1 VSVETSPIAHVVGPA
16 GSTSPSARLA
26 LSRLSGL
33 EFGHIRPVLLPA
45 ATAGAVLLLWQLA
58 VEWLRV
64 PAVLLPSPVK
74 IGAALWQVLP
84 ALLTNAVPTTLDT
97 LVSFAVAT
105 VLGVS
110 CAVVLTYSRLLR
122 DILYPNLIVFQL
134 VPKVALAPLFVVW
147 LGVGSASHV
156 AFAAFVS
163 FFPIVISACVGFESA
178 DASALRLCRSL
189 TATEWQ
195 CFRMVRFPFALPAIF
210 SGMKIAMTMAT
221 IGVIIAE
228 FISSKSG
235 LGYYI
240 LYVSSRMETA
250 ELFAALFVLCA
261 VGVALFGAV
270 ALAERAMRQRNR

>member
-1 VSVETSPIAHVVGPA
+1 LTAETSPIARIAAPE
-16 GSTSPSARLA
+16 RLA
-26 LSRLSGL
+26 PRRPSGVD
-33 EFGHIRPVLLPA
+33 FGHIRPVLLPA
-45 ATAGAVLLLWQLA
+45 ATAGMVLLLWQLG
-58 VEWLRV
+58 VTWLRV
-64 PAVLLPSPVK
+64 PPVLLPSPLA

-84 ALLTNAVPTTLDT
+84 ALLANAVPTTLDT
-97 LVSFAVAT
+97 LLSFAVAT
-105 VLGVS
+105 VLGVG
-110 CAVVLTYSRLLR
+110 CAVLLTYSRLLR
-122 DILYPNLIVFQL
+122 DLLYPNLVAFQL

-147 LGVGSASHV
+147 LGVGGTSHI

-163 FFPIVISACVGFESA
+163 FFPIVISACVGFASA
-178 DASALRLCRSL
+178 DSSALRLCRSL

-270 ALAERAMRQRNR
+270 ALAEQAVRRRNR

>member
-1 VSVETSPIAHVVGPA
+1 MTVETSPIGSIVRPA
-16 GSTSPSARLA
+16 ALAARLGPG
-26 LSRLSGL
+26 RLSKLDLGRA
-33 EFGHIRPVLLPA
+33 RPVVLPA

-64 PAVLLPSPVK
+64 PAVLLPSPVA
-74 IGAALWQVLP
+74 IGSALWQVLP
-84 ALLTNAVPTTLDT
+84 ALLANAVPTTLDT

-105 VLGVS
+105 VLGVG
-110 CAVVLTYSRLLR
+110 CAVLLAYSRLLR
-122 DILYPNLIVFQL
+122 DILYPSLITFQI

-163 FFPIVISACVGFESA
+163 FFPIVISACVGFASV

-250 ELFAALFVLCA
+250 ELFAALFMLCA

-270 ALAERAMRQRNR
+270 ALAEKAVRRRNR

>member
-1 VSVETSPIAHVVGPA
+1 MTAETSPIAGIAEPA
-16 GSTSPSARLA
+16 ARLGPR
-26 LSRLSGL
+26 RLSGFDL
-33 EFGHIRPVLLPA
+33 GHVRPVLLPA
-45 ATAGAVLLLWQLA
+45 ATAGAVLLLWQLGVA
-58 VEWLRV
+58 WLRV
-64 PAVLLPSPVK
+64 PPVLLPGPLA

-84 ALLTNAVPTTLDT
+84 ALLANAVPTTLDT
-97 LVSFAVAT
+97 LLSFAVAT
-105 VLGVS
+105 VLGVG
-110 CAVVLTYSRLLR
+110 CAVLLTYSQLLR
-122 DILYPNLIVFQL
+122 DILYPNLVAFQL

-163 FFPIVISACVGFESA
+163 FFPIVISACVGFASA
-178 DASALRLCRSL
+178 DSSALRLCRSL

-195 CFRMVRFPFALPAIF
+195 CFHMVRFPFALPAIF

-270 ALAERAMRQRNR
+270 ALAEQAVRRRNR